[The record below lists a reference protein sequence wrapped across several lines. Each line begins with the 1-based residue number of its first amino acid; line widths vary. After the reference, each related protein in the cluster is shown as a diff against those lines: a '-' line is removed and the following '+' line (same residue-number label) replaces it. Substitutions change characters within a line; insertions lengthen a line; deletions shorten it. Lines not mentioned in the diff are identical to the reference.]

1 MLYPQLASGDLAY
14 PLKVNFMAS
23 FRGAILMAQMEA
35 FNNFMSNV
43 RQLSSG
49 CLETLEY
56 FKFMDFEKT

>member
-1 MLYPQLASGDLAY
+1 
-14 PLKVNFMAS
+14 
-23 FRGAILMAQMEA
+23 MAQMEA